1 MKLWEEN
8 REVASFFDHF
18 LNKILLFLKVRLKLK
33 TRRLHSGLLQ
43 LLSGFFNHHPVS
55 LISFPSHLN
64 LSPPS
69 SYPSSISSHLSS
81 VIYLLPF
88 YIGGS
93 AATPSHLRRGPSVD
107 IPSVRR
113 SQLSHQPLHPH
124 FIVQVG
130 QRLVKRNI
138 KTRIP
143 LWRFNKQPESFG
155 HSKAHSNR
163 ILFTVY
169 HSKTYQKSTSKEP
182 FGTRSWYH
190 QDTLH
195 NQVHQKNQEPVLG
208 FLSIRMCL
216 QQHISEPGSH
226 FLHFPQRSWTLNPH
240 SRSTFLIPF
249 G

>member
-1 MKLWEEN
+1 VTHSIVQAPLQSE
-8 REVASFFDHF
+8 S
-18 LNKILLFLKVRLKLK
+18 LLYLSRLVK

-143 LWRFNKQPESFG
+143 SWRCNKQPESFG

-208 FLSIRMCL
+208 FLSIL
-216 QQHISEPGSH
+216 TKNSES
-226 FLHFPQRSWTLNPH
+226 QEKIWDWTLLKETSRPTFKLPH
-240 SRSTFLIPF
+240 
-249 G
+249 